1 MGVTSD
7 KWWTAERK
15 SNDPEGYRAHNA
27 AKHAARQ
34 AGDPERYR
42 AKSER
47 WRLKNRS
54 KAQDQNTK
62 SKRVGSWFKSL
73 AQQAKSTA
81 IRKGLS
87 YDLDA
92 EYVRELFAAQRG
104 LCHWLGIPIVPSV
117 GFRDPRRPSLDR
129 LDNSI
134 GYVRGNVVLSTMF
147 ANMGRSAADA
157 DTFRTFVAELIG
169 HIKAT

>member
-34 AGDPERYR
+34 AGDPDRYR
-42 AKSER
+42 AK
-47 WRLKNRS
+47 
-54 KAQDQNTK
+54 
-62 SKRVGSWFKSL
+62 
-73 AQQAKSTA
+73 
-81 IRKGLS
+81 